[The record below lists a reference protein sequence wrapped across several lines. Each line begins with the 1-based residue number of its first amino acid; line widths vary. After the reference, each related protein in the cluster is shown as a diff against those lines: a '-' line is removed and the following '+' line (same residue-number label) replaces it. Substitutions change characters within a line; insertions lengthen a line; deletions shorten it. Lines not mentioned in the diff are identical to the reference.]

1 MDLWKHYFILRVRVK
16 LFVVFVFFLVVW
28 RIIFMLCITIGVSE
42 ILKIVNMSHRQQQFK
57 LSVAR
62 KTKIKCEE

>member
-1 MDLWKHYFILRVRVK
+1 
-16 LFVVFVFFLVVW
+16 
-28 RIIFMLCITIGVSE
+28 MLCITIGVSE
-42 ILKIVNMSHRQQQFK
+42 ILKIVNMSHRQQQFE